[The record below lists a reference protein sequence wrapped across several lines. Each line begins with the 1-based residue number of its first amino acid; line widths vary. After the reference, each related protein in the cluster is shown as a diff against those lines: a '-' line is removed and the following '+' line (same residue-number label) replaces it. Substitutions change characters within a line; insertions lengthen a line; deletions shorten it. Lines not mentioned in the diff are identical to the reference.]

1 MSSSNQLPSKMAV
14 LVCEIRHGSQLWPV
28 LRIDQRA
35 DDHVH
40 FISGSSQAPIG
51 LRVLQQATELCLV
64 KASQI
69 AAVQLAQGIASG
81 TTPLAALLPQT
92 AVPTGTPHGSDVRQD
107 NSGTAEPLS
116 TPLVA
121 ESNNIVIN
129 DNINEP

>member
-1 MSSSNQLPSKMAV
+1 MSATTSLPSKMAV

-40 FISGSSQAPIG
+40 FISGGQHAPLG

-64 KASQI
+64 KSSQL
-69 AAVQLAQGIASG
+69 AAAQIAQGIASG

-92 AVPTGTPHGSDVRQD
+92 AVPTGNPHGSDVRQD
-107 NSGTAEPLS
+107 ESGTAEPLTTTTS
-116 TPLVA
+116 DQP
-121 ESNNIVIN
+121 
-129 DNINEP
+129 

>member
-1 MSSSNQLPSKMAV
+1 MSATTSLPSKMAV

-40 FISGSSQAPIG
+40 FISGSQHAPLG
-51 LRVLQQATELCLV
+51 LRVLQQATELCLA
-64 KASQI
+64 KSSQL
-69 AAVQLAQGIASG
+69 AAAQIAQGIASG

-107 NSGTAEPLS
+107 EPGTAEPLS
-116 TPLVA
+116 TATTTAQP
-121 ESNNIVIN
+121 
-129 DNINEP
+129 